1 MKRKKLSNKTKG
13 KIIII
18 STISLI
24 IALVAGVIF
33 SHYVSIMY
41 GGWDNYIEG
50 NRKQFSIF
58 VMLAEHGGLL
68 TVFGP
73 IIVIGGFVLLVIFV
87 NQILP
92 MLCFFISKPL
102 AYLSIWFT
110 CLRKKYSFRLHRVP
124 LASLGGVSEK
134 SDIEIQTKNKTLHIH
149 FIDIPFPFLRIFLLV
164 NDREYRMHNS
174 DPGHL
179 RGFGGFISPNNREMN
194 PKKYTIYSIPEFPKS
209 ETECHYLV
217 ISPSYANAFFIGD
230 RVMQS
235 VIGECTSGNVTVCK
249 LKVLKRRLK
258 NELYNP
264 LN

>member
-1 MKRKKLSNKTKG
+1 MKSKKLSNKTKG

-18 STISLI
+18 SAISLI

-33 SHYVSIMY
+33 SRYVSIMY
-41 GGWDNYIEG
+41 GGWDNYIDGWKKYIRFRIEAG
-50 NRKQFSIF
+50 AHLPF
-58 VMLAEHGGLL
+58 L
-68 TVFGP
+68 TVAA
-73 IIVIGGFVLLVIFV
+73 VMGGFALLVIFV

-92 MLCFFISKPL
+92 MLCFFIGKPL
-102 AYLSIWFT
+102 TYLSIWFT

-134 SDIEIQTKNKTLHIH
+134 SDIEIQTKNKTIHIH
-149 FIDIPFPFLRIFLLV
+149 FIDIPFPYLRIFLLV
-164 NDREYRMHNS
+164 NDREYRMHRADS
-174 DPGHL
+174 GEL
-179 RGFGGFISPNNREMN
+179 RGFGGFIRPNNREMN

-235 VIGECTSGNVTVCK
+235 VTGECTSGNVTVCK
-249 LKVLKRRLK
+249 LKVLKRRL
-258 NELYNP
+258 NNTLYSP
-264 LN
+264 IK

>member
-24 IALVAGVIF
+24 IALVAGIIF
-33 SHYVSIMY
+33 SRYVSIMY

-102 AYLSIWFT
+102 TYLSIWFI
-110 CLRKKYSFRLHRVP
+110 CLKKGYSCRLNRIP
-124 LASLGGVSEK
+124 LASLGGVIEK
-134 SDIEIQTKNKTLHIH
+134 SDIEIQTKDKTLHIH

-249 LKVLKRRLK
+249 LKVLKKRLNNK
-258 NELYNP
+258 IFAP
-264 LN
+264 IK

>member
-33 SHYVSIMY
+33 SRYVSIMY
-41 GGWDNYIEG
+41 GGFDNYVSYL
-50 NRKQFSIF
+50 KKWFSIF
-58 VMLAEHGGLL
+58 VEYDGLK
-68 TVFGP
+68 VIFGP

-92 MLCFFISKPL
+92 MLGFFISKPL

-110 CLRKKYSFRLHRVP
+110 CLRKKYSFRLNRVP
-124 LASLGGVSEK
+124 LASLGGVREK
-134 SDIEIQTKNKTLHIH
+134 SDIEIQTKTKTLHIH

-179 RGFGGFISPNNREMN
+179 RGFGGFIRPNNREMN
-194 PKKYTIYSIPEFPKS
+194 PQKYTIYSIPEFSKS

-235 VIGECTSGNVTVCK
+235 VIGECAVGNITVCK
-249 LKVLKRRLK
+249 CKILKKRIK
-258 NELYNP
+258 NQLYNQ
-264 LN
+264 

>member
-1 MKRKKLSNKTKG
+1 MKGKKLSNKTKG

-18 STISLI
+18 STLSLI
-24 IALVAGVIF
+24 IALVAWVIF
-33 SHYVSIMY
+33 SRYISIM
-41 GGWDNYIEG
+41 GGWDNYIDGWKKYIRIRIEAG
-50 NRKQFSIF
+50 AHLPFLAIAA
-58 VMLAEHGGLL
+58 VM
-68 TVFGP
+68 
-73 IIVIGGFVLLVIFV
+73 GGFALLVLFV

-92 MLCFFISKPL
+92 MLCFFIGKPL

-110 CLRKKYSFRLHRVP
+110 CLRKKYSFQLHRVP

-134 SDIEIQTKNKTLHIH
+134 SDIEIQTKDKTLHIH

-164 NDREYRMHNS
+164 NDREYRMHHS

-179 RGFGGFISPNNREMN
+179 RGFGGFITPSSREMN
-194 PKKYTIYSIPEFPKS
+194 HKKYTIYSIPEFSKS

-258 NELYNP
+258 HELFT
-264 LN
+264 LVK

>member
-1 MKRKKLSNKTKG
+1 MKRKKLSNRTKG

-33 SHYVSIMY
+33 SRYVSIMY
-41 GGWDNYIEG
+41 GGWDNYIDGWKKYIRIRIEAG
-50 NRKQFSIF
+50 AHLPF
-58 VMLAEHGGLL
+58 L
-68 TVFGP
+68 TVAA
-73 IIVIGGFVLLVIFV
+73 VIGGFALLVIFV

-92 MLCFFISKPL
+92 MLCFFIGKPL

-124 LASLGGVSEK
+124 FASLGGVSEK

-149 FIDIPFPFLRIFLLV
+149 FIDIPFPYLRIFLLV
-164 NDREYRMHNS
+164 NDREYRMHRADS
-174 DPGHL
+174 GEL
-179 RGFGGFISPNNREMN
+179 RGFGGFIRPNNREMN

-217 ISPSYANAFFIGD
+217 ISPSYANAFFID
-230 RVMQS
+230 DKLMRS
-235 VIGECTSGNVTVCK
+235 VTGECTSGNVTVCK

-258 NELYNP
+258 NALYAKMK
-264 LN
+264 

>member
-1 MKRKKLSNKTKG
+1 MKRKKLSNRTHG

-33 SHYVSIMY
+33 SRYVSIMY
-41 GGWDNYIEG
+41 GGWDNYIDGWKKYIRIRIEAG
-50 NRKQFSIF
+50 AH
-58 VMLAEHGGLL
+58 LPLL
-68 TVFGP
+68 TVAA
-73 IIVIGGFVLLVIFV
+73 VMGGFALLVIFV

-92 MLCFFISKPL
+92 VLVFFISKPL

-149 FIDIPFPFLRIFLLV
+149 FIDIPFPYLRIFLLV
-164 NDREYRMHNS
+164 NDREYRMHRADS
-174 DPGHL
+174 GEL
-179 RGFGGFISPNNREMN
+179 RGFGGFIRPNNREMN
-194 PKKYTIYSIPEFPKS
+194 PQKYTICSIPEFPKS

-235 VIGECTSGNVTVCK
+235 VTGECTSGNVTVCK
-249 LKVLKRRLK
+249 LKVLKRRL
-258 NELYNP
+258 NNTLYSP
-264 LN
+264 IK

>member
-33 SHYVSIMY
+33 SRYVSIMY
-41 GGWDNYIEG
+41 GGWDNYIDGWKKYIRIRIEAG
-50 NRKQFSIF
+50 AHLPFLAVAA
-58 VMLAEHGGLL
+58 VM
-68 TVFGP
+68 
-73 IIVIGGFVLLVIFV
+73 GGFVLLVIFV

-124 LASLGGVSEK
+124 LASLRGVSEK

-149 FIDIPFPFLRIFLLV
+149 FIDIPFPYLRIFLLV
-164 NDREYRMHNS
+164 NDREYRMHRADS
-174 DPGHL
+174 GEL
-179 RGFGGFISPNNREMN
+179 RGFGGFIRPNNREMN
-194 PKKYTIYSIPEFPKS
+194 PQKYTIYSIPEFPKS

-258 NELYNP
+258 HELFT
-264 LN
+264 LVK

>member
-1 MKRKKLSNKTKG
+1 M
-13 KIIII
+13 
-18 STISLI
+18 
-24 IALVAGVIF
+24 
-33 SHYVSIMY
+33 
-41 GGWDNYIEG
+41 
-50 NRKQFSIF
+50 
-58 VMLAEHGGLL
+58 
-68 TVFGP
+68 
-73 IIVIGGFVLLVIFV
+73 VIFV

-92 MLCFFISKPL
+92 MLGFFISKPL

-149 FIDIPFPFLRIFLLV
+149 FIDIPFPYLRIFLLV
-164 NDREYRMHNS
+164 NDREYRMHRADS
-174 DPGHL
+174 GEL
-179 RGFGGFISPNNREMN
+179 RGFGGFIRPNNREMN
-194 PKKYTIYSIPEFPKS
+194 PKKYTIYNIPEFPKS

-249 LKVLKRRLK
+249 LKVLKRRLNNK
-258 NELYNP
+258 IFAP
-264 LN
+264 IK

>member
-1 MKRKKLSNKTKG
+1 MQRRKLSNKTKG

-24 IALVAGVIF
+24 IAFVVGVIF
-33 SHYVSIMY
+33 SRYVSIMY
-41 GGWDNYIEG
+41 GGWDNYIDGWKKYIRIRIEAG
-50 NRKQFSIF
+50 AYLPF
-58 VMLAEHGGLL
+58 L
-68 TVFGP
+68 TVAA
-73 IIVIGGFVLLVIFV
+73 VMGGFALLVIFV

-92 MLCFFISKPL
+92 MLGFFISKPL

-124 LASLGGVSEK
+124 LASLGGVSGK

-149 FIDIPFPFLRIFLLV
+149 FIDIPFPYLRIFLLV
-164 NDREYRMHNS
+164 NDREYRMHRADS
-174 DPGHL
+174 GEL
-179 RGFGGFISPNNREMN
+179 RGFGGFIRPNNREMN

-235 VIGECTSGNVTVCK
+235 VTGECTSGNVTVCK
-249 LKVLKRRLK
+249 LKVLKKRLK
-258 NELYNP
+258 NELYTP
-264 LN
+264 MK